1 MEAWVILGSIPRVD
15 GHPPLLLLRGR
26 AGRHFPFVLATDPS
40 GLLLLSAIIRRPR
53 EGVRGARRRQQLLPL
68 EVQLLR
74 EGCWSAGRPGA
85 SPTNSAT
92 SASATTYMGRR
103 KAGAEHRAR
112 FADIWADA
120 TYAATGLPRK
130 VPIHPGAHPPQGKDP
145 RPASLHARLFAV
157 DVQARKVLHCEPYN
171 LVAPPQEYMANR
183 FLRAWDLP
191 RAVSSGMVNWSNG
204 MSLMSETAAC
214 TSSALC

>member
-1 MEAWVILGSIPRVD
+1 MTHEGSRRGGRNRHSSRRLSTTSRQSTPWEA
-15 GHPPLLLLRGR
+15 PPPEPPGPLR
-26 AGRHFPFVLATDPS
+26 RHL
-40 GLLLLSAIIRRPR
+40 
-53 EGVRGARRRQQLLPL
+53 
-68 EVQLLR
+68 
-74 EGCWSAGRPGA
+74 
-85 SPTNSAT
+85 
-92 SASATTYMGRR
+92 
-103 KAGAEHRAR
+103 
-112 FADIWADA
+112 ADA

-130 VPIHPGAHPPQGKDP
+130 VPILALIHPKA
-145 RPASLHARLFAV
+145 RTPARVVYFSLHARLFAV